1 MVVYGTKATQLA
13 KETVTEK
20 CPNCGTQNSIEMYV
34 FQKYAHVFW
43 IPLFPTGKTAVSECS
58 HCKQVLKQKEMPA
71 ALKASYDNV
80 KAQSKTPIWTFSG
93 LALLAV
99 LISFGVY
106 TDKQNAALNAKLILE
121 PRAGDIFEIK
131 TVDNNYTLYKVESVV
146 GDSVLIAANN
156 FETNKMSGLRDLK
169 VKGFSTELFS
179 YHKNELKTMLE
190 SGEIMDIE
198 RN

>member
-1 MVVYGTKATQLA
+1 VIIYGTKATQLA
-13 KETVTEK
+13 NERVTEK

-80 KAQSKTPIWTFSG
+80 KAQYKTPIWTFSG
-93 LALLAV
+93 LALLAIA
-99 LISFGVY
+99 ISLGVY
-106 TDKQNAALNAKLILE
+106 TDKQDAARNAKLILE
-121 PRAGDIFEIK
+121 PKTGDIFEIR
-131 TVDNNYTLYKVESVV
+131 TAERNYTLYKVENVM

-156 FETNKMSGLRDLK
+156 FETNKISGLNELK
-169 VKGFSTELFS
+169 EKGFSNELYS
-179 YHKNELKTMLE
+179 YHKNELKKMLE
-190 SGEIMDIE
+190 EGEIMDIE
-198 RN
+198 RQ

>member
-1 MVVYGTKATQLA
+1 MVVYGTKASQLA
-13 KETVTEK
+13 KESVTEK

-80 KAQSKTPIWTFSG
+80 KAQAKTPIWTFSG

-131 TVDNNYTLYKVESVV
+131 TVDNNYTLYKVTSVA

-156 FETNKMSGLRDLK
+156 FETNKISGLRDLK